1 MKPYIVLKIA
11 DKEYQLKITT
21 SAAIELEDKLNT
33 SIVEGLSRLG
43 ETRILAKY
51 FLAAA
56 RTLNEGVKTE
66 NDAYMILDEYSM
78 SGGKYE
84 DLYDV
89 ILEVME
95 NSGFIRQEAID
106 ASKKMQAQLQKK
118 QAELLS

>member
-51 FLAAA
+51 LFTAA
-56 RTLNEGVKTE
+56 RTLNEGIKTE
-66 NDAYMILDEYSM
+66 NDAYMILDEYTL
-78 SGGKYE
+78 SGGKYD

-95 NSGFIRQEAID
+95 NSGFIKQEAID
-106 ASKKMQAQLQKK
+106 ASKKMRAQLQKK

>member
-51 FLAAA
+51 LLVAAK
-56 RTLNEGVKTE
+56 TLNKDVNTE
-66 NDAYMILDEYSM
+66 EDAYMILDEYSL
-78 SGGKYE
+78 SGGKYD

>member
-56 RTLNEGVKTE
+56 RTLNKDVNTE
-66 NDAYMILDEYSM
+66 EDAYMILDEYSL
-78 SGGKYE
+78 SGGKYD

>member
-33 SIVEGLSRLG
+33 SIVEGLGRLG

-51 FLAAA
+51 LFTAA
-56 RTLNEGVKTE
+56 RTLNEGIKTE
-66 NDAYMILDEYSM
+66 NDAYMILDEYTL
-78 SGGKYE
+78 SGGKYD

-95 NSGFIRQEAID
+95 NSGFIKQEAID
-106 ASKKMQAQLQKK
+106 ASKKMRAQLQKK
-118 QAELLS
+118 QADLLS

>member
-1 MKPYIVLKIA
+1 MKPYIVLKTA

-51 FLAAA
+51 MLAAA
-56 RTLNEGVKTE
+56 RTLNKDVNTE
-66 NDAYMILDEYSM
+66 EDAYMILDEYTL
-78 SGGKYE
+78 SGGKYD

-95 NSGFIRQEAID
+95 SSGFIRQEAID

>member
-43 ETRILAKY
+43 ETRIIAKY
-51 FLAAA
+51 LLAAA
-56 RTLNEGVKTE
+56 KSLNDGIKTE

-78 SGGKYE
+78 SGGKYD

-118 QAELLS
+118 QADLLS

>member
-51 FLAAA
+51 LFTAA
-56 RTLNEGVKTE
+56 RTLNEGIKAE
-66 NDAYMILDEYSM
+66 NDAYMILDEYSL
-78 SGGKYE
+78 SGGKY
-84 DLYDV
+84 DNLYDV

-118 QAELLS
+118 QADLLS

>member
-1 MKPYIVLKIA
+1 
-11 DKEYQLKITT
+11 
-21 SAAIELEDKLNT
+21 
-33 SIVEGLSRLG
+33 
-43 ETRILAKY
+43 
-51 FLAAA
+51 
-56 RTLNEGVKTE
+56 
-66 NDAYMILDEYSM
+66 MILDEYSM

>member
-1 MKPYIVLKIA
+1 MKPYIVLKTA

-51 FLAAA
+51 MLAAT
-56 RTLNEGVKTE
+56 RTLNKDVNTE
-66 NDAYMILDEYSM
+66 EDAYMILDEYTL
-78 SGGKYE
+78 SGGKYD

>member
-33 SIVEGLSRLG
+33 SIVEGLGRLG

-51 FLAAA
+51 LFTAA
-56 RTLNEGVKTE
+56 RTLNEGIKTE
-66 NDAYMILDEYSM
+66 NDAYMILDEYTL
-78 SGGKYE
+78 SGGKYD

-95 NSGFIRQEAID
+95 NSGFIKQEAID
-106 ASKKMQAQLQKK
+106 ASKKMRAQLQKK

>member
-51 FLAAA
+51 LLAAA
-56 RTLNEGVKTE
+56 KPLNDGIKTE

-78 SGGKYE
+78 SGGKYD

>member
-43 ETRILAKY
+43 ETRILTKY
-51 FLAAA
+51 LLAAA
-56 RTLNEGVKTE
+56 KSLNDGIKTE

-78 SGGKYE
+78 SGGKYD

>member
-1 MKPYIVLKIA
+1 MKPYIVLKIT

-51 FLAAA
+51 LLAAA

-118 QAELLS
+118 QADLLS

>member
-51 FLAAA
+51 LLAAA
-56 RTLNEGVKTE
+56 KSLNDGIKTE

-78 SGGKYE
+78 SGGKYD

>member
-33 SIVEGLSRLG
+33 SIVEGLGRLG

-51 FLAAA
+51 LFTAA
-56 RTLNEGVKTE
+56 RTLNEGIKTE

-78 SGGKYE
+78 SGGKYD

>member
-21 SAAIELEDKLNT
+21 SAAIELEDQLNT

-51 FLAAA
+51 LLAAA
-56 RTLNEGVKTE
+56 KSLNDGIKTE

-78 SGGKYE
+78 SGGKYD

>member
-21 SAAIELEDKLNT
+21 SEAIELEDKLNT
-33 SIVEGLSRLG
+33 SIVEGLGRLG

-51 FLAAA
+51 LFTAA
-56 RTLNEGVKTE
+56 RTLNEGIKTE
-66 NDAYMILDEYSM
+66 NDAYMILDEYTL
-78 SGGKYE
+78 SGGKYD

-95 NSGFIRQEAID
+95 NSGFIKQEAID

-118 QAELLS
+118 QADLLS